1 MALVVA
7 ITAGLFVTF
16 FKVDLGRFPTI
27 QRRAEAYA
35 TNYLG
40 RPMHIGGMHLLMQPG
55 KFEFNDV
62 VIEGR
67 HPGDRPFF
75 RAKRLV
81 LSVPWWSIIGGTQLY
96 VDLQIYDWQM
106 TVETFAD
113 GHNIPRLTPPK
124 SDRPPRELWFKTTVN
139 VNAHSGS
146 FVYDDHVTPWRVSAP
161 NLQFDLVRSQALP
174 QYVGHAMFFG
184 GEVQMLSYRPMKADM
199 SLRFI
204 LEGTKVDLTHID
216 LVTDGAVSHVNGVV
230 DFAKWPEQRYNV
242 NSTVD
247 FARMKEIFFAN
258 EKWRLAGTGQFTGVF
273 LFSKDNRD
281 LSGEFESED
290 AEVAGLAFPHLHG
303 ALQWTRDKFVVSHAD
318 SDLLGGSTRF
328 SYSMAPLGLP
338 GGSEATFSADY
349 ADIDLGGLEP
359 YVDLMGLRLAGRA
372 SGTIEMQWPTGKF
385 GTGKVGHG
393 HTIVAAPAGVTLATA
408 DLPSTPRTPSGQ
420 SFDRPLGTLNVAADV
435 HYEFDANG
443 WTFEPGWAATPY
455 TYVAF
460 SGRMAGNGGAAE
472 FPFHVTS
479 HDWQE
484 SDRVLAGIM
493 TAVTRSETGA
503 IEVAGRGTFDGRMT
517 GTFSAPVITGRF
529 DGLDTR
535 VWGVTW
541 GRATGDLVIENKYVT
556 ITNSRI
562 GDDKQS
568 MVANGRYSLG
578 FRNDDADE
586 IAAHVTITNWPL
598 ADFRTAFQLTDWPM
612 DATVGMAELDLRR
625 RYKDMFG
632 SGKIRLDKGIAW
644 NEHFDTATADLQ
656 LEGSGMLVNRI
667 EMSKG
672 PGVLH
677 GAARIGWRDNT
688 YAFNA
693 DGSRIPV
700 ESLDHFKFE
709 TTPLSGTLAFK
720 ANGAGTFDAP
730 TYDFEIEVP
739 DMFIGDEGIGVVSGR
754 ATIAKNVM
762 TIERLAAASSRLDV
776 FGSGTVALNDESDAD
791 LRFRFQRTSLEP
803 YLKFV
808 APSVSPYTRLIAG
821 GLLVMRGPLSIPEQL
836 LVDATIDDAALTLFD
851 YSLTNDGDIRLTYE
865 DNTFKAGR
873 LRLKG
878 EGTSLGVA
886 GEVDMGR
893 RTVDLSASGDASLA
907 VLQLTFPGM
916 TASGG
921 ATLNA
926 AYRGPFNTAELT
938 GEATIAN
945 GRLRPISSPHSLE
958 AINGRITFDRSGIN
972 LDDMTGRIGQG
983 EVDFGGS
990 IGLDGYKL
998 TDYALTATGR
1008 SMQLR
1013 YPAGLQST
1021 VNMDLVLTGNYRTP
1035 RLSGEIEVIAANFR
1049 VTSDSQAGLLGG
1061 LTAGGTGLVSAA
1073 LSAAA
1078 PLEPETTPV
1087 VLDIH
1092 VTAPRTP
1099 FINDRKSG
1107 TAVYG
1112 TADLYVRGTFDRPI
1126 IQGTLDILDGQLTF
1140 QGNRINVGEGTISF
1154 TNPDKLEPVF
1164 DLAAETRVRASGQ
1177 TYNITIHF
1185 AGTMDRFMPEVSADP
1200 WLSEPDIWALLMG
1213 GLPVL
1218 DNPEQRALRSPQ
1230 ENQAQMIQTAAAM
1243 LLMSP
1248 ISSRVGEVFEQMKV
1262 LDTVQ
1267 IALLNNAVA
1276 FQQLNPSARITL
1288 GKRIS
1293 NRVYLTYSRTYGD
1306 SAQDEIILIEYDQSD
1321 RLSWVLSRNEDRT
1334 LAIDFRI
1341 RFVF

>member
-1 MALVVA
+1 
-7 ITAGLFVTF
+7 
-16 FKVDLGRFPTI
+16 
-27 QRRAEAYA
+27 
-35 TNYLG
+35 
-40 RPMHIGGMHLLMQPG
+40 
-55 KFEFNDV
+55 
-62 VIEGR
+62 
-67 HPGDRPFF
+67 
-75 RAKRLV
+75 
-81 LSVPWWSIIGGTQLY
+81 
-96 VDLQIYDWQM
+96 
-106 TVETFAD
+106 
-113 GHNIPRLTPPK
+113 
-124 SDRPPRELWFKTTVN
+124 
-139 VNAHSGS
+139 
-146 FVYDDHVTPWRVSAP
+146 
-161 NLQFDLVRSQALP
+161 
-174 QYVGHAMFFG
+174 
-184 GEVQMLSYRPMKADM
+184 M
-199 SLRFI
+199 S
-204 LEGTKVDLTHID
+204 
-216 LVTDGAVSHVNGVV
+216 
-230 DFAKWPEQRYNV
+230 
-242 NSTVD
+242 
-247 FARMKEIFFAN
+247 
-258 EKWRLAGTGQFTGVF
+258 
-273 LFSKDNRD
+273 
-281 LSGEFESED
+281 
-290 AEVAGLAFPHLHG
+290 
-303 ALQWTRDKFVVSHAD
+303 
-318 SDLLGGSTRF
+318 
-328 SYSMAPLGLP
+328 
-338 GGSEATFSADY
+338 
-349 ADIDLGGLEP
+349 
-359 YVDLMGLRLAGRA
+359 
-372 SGTIEMQWPTGKF
+372 
-385 GTGKVGHG
+385 
-393 HTIVAAPAGVTLATA
+393 
-408 DLPSTPRTPSGQ
+408 
-420 SFDRPLGTLNVAADV
+420 
-435 HYEFDANG
+435 
-443 WTFEPGWAATPY
+443 
-455 TYVAF
+455 F
-460 SGRMAGNGGAAE
+460 SGRMGGPGGASE

-517 GTFSAPVITGRF
+517 GSFSAPVITGRF

-568 MVANGRYSLG
+568 IVANGRYSLG

-612 DATVGMAELDLRR
+612 DATLGMAELDLRR

-632 SGKIRLDKGIAW
+632 SGKIRLDKGVAW

-656 LEGSGMLVNRI
+656 LEWTHAGQPH

-672 PGVLH
+672 PGVVH

-754 ATIAKNVM
+754 ATITKNMM
-762 TIERLAAASSRLDV
+762 TIERLVAASSRLDV

-821 GLLVMRGPLSIPEQL
+821 GLLVVRGPLSIPEQL
-836 LVDATIDDAALTLFD
+836 LVDATIDDVALTLFD

-893 RTVDLSASGDASLA
+893 RIVDLSASGDASLA

-926 AYRGPFNTAELT
+926 AYRGPFDTAELT

-1035 RLSGEIEVIAANFR
+1035 RLSEIGHRGELPADLRLAVRPARRAHRRRHGARERGAVGGRACSSR
-1049 VTSDSQAGLLGG
+1049 RRRRSCSTSTS
-1061 LTAGGTGLVSAA
+1061 
-1073 LSAAA
+1073 
-1078 PLEPETTPV
+1078 
-1087 VLDIH
+1087 
-1092 VTAPRTP
+1092 TAPRTP

-1107 TAVYG
+1107 TAIYG
-1112 TADLYVRGTFDRPI
+1112 TADLYVRGVRSAHHP
-1126 IQGTLDILDGQLTF
+1126 GNLDILDGQLTF
-1140 QGNRINVGEGTISF
+1140 KATASNHRRARSVPRTET
-1154 TNPDKLEPVF
+1154 LEPMF
-1164 DLAAETRVRASGQ
+1164 DAAETRARASGQ
-1177 TYNITIHF
+1177 TFNITIHI
-1185 AGTMDRFMPEVSADP
+1185 AGTPERFTPELSADP
-1200 WLSEPDIWALLMG
+1200 RLSQEDIVALLFG
-1213 GLPVL
+1213 GLPTL
-1218 DNPEQRALRSPQ
+1218 DNRDSARCVRRRRTRPDDSDGCRG
-1230 ENQAQMIQTAAAM
+1230 AADQPDFA
-1243 LLMSP
+1243 
-1248 ISSRVGEVFEQMKV
+1248 RVGEVVEGMKV

-1267 IALLNNAVA
+1267 ITPLPQRRGVPAAQPERA
-1276 FQQLNPSARITL
+1276 HHARQAHL
-1288 GKRIS
+1288 E
-1293 NRVYLTYSRTYGD
+1293 SRTDVCAPTATARRTRSSCSSTIRTTACRGSCRATKIGRSRSISGFGSCSD
-1306 SAQDEIILIEYDQSD
+1306 VDPLLPPAPPDGD
-1321 RLSWVLSRNEDRT
+1321 RLRDARAGARACAAVRGPTVWPARDVREVRAGRRAHRRHAAGVTGRSQGGHDAHARGGSHQPRTAHRARDVRRRGAGGGNDGHRRRGHIQTGAASSYRSR
-1334 LAIDFRI
+1334 
-1341 RFVF
+1341 